1 MEDIEQS
8 FQTWVEHGT
17 VTVTVADATAVQQE
31 LKVLLAE
38 LCAKLNTRE
47 LILPEDGILQVS
59 EGLTTWICQ
68 LLEVEDHVQL
78 CSALGMIVRL
88 FLSFRGLVK
97 SSAQQVADDHKFD
110 MANCNDRGYA
120 ECESAHVTT
129 HNIDSTFQG
138 DVNKRLDEVL
148 KRLEDFIKR
157 LDVVNK
163 RLDRMNIKLDTIL
176 NHLPIEQAIQQAIE
190 PHTGDAHGK

>member
-1 MEDIEQS
+1 MMEDIEQS
-8 FQTWVEHGT
+8 FRTWVEHGT
-17 VTVTVADATAVQQE
+17 VTVKVADSTAVQQE

-47 LILPEDGILQVS
+47 LILPEDGNLEVS

-68 LLEVEDHVQL
+68 LLEVDDHVQM

-97 SSAQQVADDHKFD
+97 ASAQQVADHHKFD
-110 MANCNDRGYA
+110 MANCNDRGFA
-120 ECESAHVTT
+120 SCVSVQVTT

-148 KRLEDFIKR
+148 NRLADVIKR

-176 NHLPIEQAIQQAIE
+176 HHIPIQQAFE